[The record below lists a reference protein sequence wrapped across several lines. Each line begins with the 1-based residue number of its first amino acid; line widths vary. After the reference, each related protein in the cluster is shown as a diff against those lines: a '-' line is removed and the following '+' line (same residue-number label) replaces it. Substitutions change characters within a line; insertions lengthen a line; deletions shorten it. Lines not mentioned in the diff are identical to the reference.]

1 MGRIF
6 KSKALLAAALLF
18 AIFIANVIY
27 GKLAV
32 LGGATTTPGLGDV
45 GEFLVLFAAVVLFIA
60 ACLRRE
66 AEAESENQ
74 NKTNKEG
81 VGDVE

>member
-1 MGRIF
+1 MGRIL
-6 KSKALLAAALLF
+6 KSKALLVSALLF
-18 AIFIANVIY
+18 AIFIVNVIY

-66 AEAESENQ
+66 ADAEGENQ
-74 NKTNKEG
+74 IKTNEEG